1 MEGFDF
7 SHVDGIVI
15 TGTTNS
21 TADTTMATK
30 PTNPYSRADCYA
42 VVLSGAGVYIED
54 SGASTTNVSGI
65 TATSIDIRST
75 NVDEPFKV
83 MVIPRPVRVRTGTF
97 GGVA

>member
-7 SHVDGIVI
+7 SHLDFIII
-15 TGTTNS
+15 TGTTGAAN
-21 TADTTMATK
+21 AAMGTK

-54 SGASTTNVSGI
+54 SGTSTTNVSGI

-83 MVIPRPVRVRTGTF
+83 MVIPRPVRVRT
-97 GGVA
+97 